1 MQHPYSDWPLTTF
14 TSFSSNCSSTMHTCC
29 CSPALL
35 MLPCL
40 CAVLLPPFPAGE
52 VLAPLVSVLP
62 LEVRPALEGFISR
75 CLTVFGDLDAT
86 LLEMNPFTLEPASG
100 QVGGVTRP
108 SRGEES

>member
-1 MQHPYSDWPLTTF
+1 M
-14 TSFSSNCSSTMHTCC
+14 CC
-29 CSPALL
+29 A
-35 MLPCL
+35 
-40 CAVLLPPFPAGE
+40 ATLPPFPTGE

-100 QVGGVTRP
+100 QVGGRTRP
-108 SRGEES
+108 SRGRRELRTGAVVSQLLTFQLHALVQGASSAC